1 MTEVSCRSM
10 HDVVAF
16 AISREEKARDFY
28 RDCANSATNKGIK
41 EFFREMAEEESRHR
55 QLLADLDLSAEKPF
69 SDLDEHGNVRDLHL
83 SDFMIDVR
91 FTPDI
96 SYQEALAM
104 AMKKEDKAHAF
115 YEAWKG
121 RCASEKS
128 EKLFSF
134 LAEEEL
140 RHKRRLEEIYD
151 SEILQEG

>member
-1 MTEVSCRSM
+1 MTEISCRSM
-10 HDVVAF
+10 QDVVAF
-16 AISREEKARDFY
+16 AIGREEKARDFY
-28 RDCANSATNKGIK
+28 RSCAENAKNKGIR
-41 EFFREMAEEESRHR
+41 EFFDEMAQEEERHR
-55 QLLADLDLSAEKPF
+55 QLLADLDMSAEKPF
-69 SDLDEHGNVRDLHL
+69 SDLDEQGNVRDLHL
-83 SDFMIDVR
+83 SDFMIDVK
-91 FTPDI
+91 FSPEI
-96 SYQEALAM
+96 SYQQALAM
-104 AMKKEDKAHAF
+104 AMKKEEKAHDF